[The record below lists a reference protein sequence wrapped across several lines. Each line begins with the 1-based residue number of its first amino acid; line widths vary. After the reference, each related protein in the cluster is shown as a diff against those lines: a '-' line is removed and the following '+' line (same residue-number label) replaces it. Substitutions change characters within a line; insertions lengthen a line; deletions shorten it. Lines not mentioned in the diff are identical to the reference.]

1 MAVFGIILS
10 VLITIFIEPVIH
22 FLGGGGVLFP
32 YVKDYMSVVILF
44 CTCYMVG
51 YALGIYIKV
60 DGNPVYPAICVMTG
74 GLINIVLDYLFV
86 VVYPYGIKGA
96 AFATGMSQLTSTSML
111 LFYILFKTKKIKFV
125 KLKFSFKELLKISK
139 VGFAE
144 FLAEVSTG
152 IAIFVFNIIILREL
166 GEKGVSAF
174 GIIGYISSFVVMTM
188 IGFSQGIQ
196 PIVSFNL
203 GAKKYA
209 NVIKTLK
216 ISLLM
221 IIATGVVFYGSINFF
236 SNKII
241 STFLNDTETF
251 KMTKYALAAYSFAY
265 IITGLNIVTA
275 GYFTAVKKVK
285 ISTIITILRG
295 VVLIIVFLEI
305 LPKIFGT
312 AGIWWS
318 VPAAELVT
326 LASSIYFIKKYIHKY
341 EALRV

>member
-1 MAVFGIILS
+1 MAAFGIILS

-51 YALGIYIKV
+51 YALEIYIKV